1 MSKSRDLAK
10 FTSDGEP
17 LDDGVLEAS
26 DIDLGNVDNVS
37 AADLRDRSTHTGT
50 QAATTVSY
58 DNTASGL
65 VATDVKGAVD
75 ELQGAKVAQT
85 DNTGSAEI
93 PSGTQTQRDASPS
106 AGYFRFNTDTSQF
119 EGYDGTEWGKVG
131 GGGAIDIDYDNSTSG
146 LPANNVQDAIDQI
159 TNPEAFTASFT
170 YDSSTTSPAGTGNV
184 PQSVLD
190 NLYANIKGCT
200 LLDNGSVNYYLN
212 ASDWSLK
219 EGGGSSDLTG
229 TDGQVMVEIPAFYYK
244 VERSGTQTT
253 WFISDTEF
261 TGFSLHP
268 AFIVDGV
275 EVSHRYY
282 SAYDAC
288 VYDDSAS
295 AYISGTNNT
304 DNSGNVDTG
313 ADLLA
318 SVKGIY
324 PMVGLTRNEF
334 RLLAANRGSRWR
346 QVDFPLWCAV
356 GMLYVVEY
364 QTFYNQDELGD
375 GNTNGSYVGS
385 SSNQNDSP
393 HTIAGAGDSWG
404 NGSTDGT
411 QPSAGAKPGTAY
423 MKYRGIE
430 NQFGNC
436 WNWADA
442 INVNVGGTGNVHIAN
457 DNARANYADDT
468 TTDYTL
474 ATSSLT
480 TGSDNIQRFLPV
492 DPYFLAESVGGSSA
506 QYITDR
512 HYGSSS
518 SNRVFRVGGSANLGG
533 DAGVFTATADRD
545 SGGRVRDLG
554 GRLAY

>member
-1 MSKSRDLAK
+1 MTKKITDLTEVTQTEDGDLLLIRDA
-10 FTSDGEP
+10 T
-17 LDDGVLEAS
+17 DGVDKKMQAQNLRAKATTKADVGLADVPDLDTTDAVNKAHDQNTDTALDQGGANEVTAA
-26 DIDLGNVDNVS
+26 DARAHIDSTANPHGVTKSQVGLGDVDNVS

-50 QAATTVSY
+50 QAATTVTY
-58 DNTASGL
+58 DNLSSGL
-65 VATDVKGAVD
+65 SASDVKAALD
-75 ELQGAKVAQT
+75 ELADLSQG
-85 DNTGSAEI
+85 I
-93 PSGTQTQRDASPS
+93 
-106 AGYFRFNTDTSQF
+106 
-119 EGYDGTEWGKVG
+119 
-131 GGGAIDIDYDNSTSG
+131 
-146 LPANNVQDAIDQI
+146 
-159 TNPEAFTASFT
+159 ASFT
-170 YDSSTTSPAGTGNV
+170 YNSNTVSPASESATGGIPAPV
-184 PQSVLD
+184 FE
-190 NLYANIKGCT
+190 NLYSKIKGCT

-212 ASDWSLK
+212 GSDWSLK

-229 TDGQVMVEIPAFYYK
+229 TDGQVMVEIPAFYYR
-244 VERSGTQTT
+244 VTRNGSETT
-253 WFISDTEF
+253 WQISYLPLS
-261 TGFSLHP
+261 GFSLHP

-375 GNTNGSYVGS
+375 GNTNGGYVGS

-436 WNWADA
+436 WNSADA
-442 INVNVGGTGNVHIAN
+442 INVNVSGTGNVHIAN

-518 SNRVFRVGGSANLGG
+518 SNRVFSVGGNADSGG
-533 DAGVFTATADRD
+533 NAGVFTARASVG
-545 SGGRVRDLG
+545 SGFRNRRFG

>member
-1 MSKSRDLAK
+1 MTVKISNLPAATSVGSGDVIPVVQSGTTKKIDLANPI
-10 FTSDGEP
+10 TANLTYS
-17 LDDGVLEAS
+17 
-26 DIDLGNVDNVS
+26 N
-37 AADLRDRSTHTGT
+37 
-50 QAATTVSY
+50 AT
-58 DNTASGL
+58 SGL
-65 VATDVKGAVD
+65 TATNV
-75 ELQGAKVAQT
+75 Q
-85 DNTGSAEI
+85 
-93 PSGTQTQRDASPS
+93 
-106 AGYFRFNTDTSQF
+106 
-119 EGYDGTEWGKVG
+119 
-131 GGGAIDIDYDNSTSG
+131 GAIDELDESIDELSGVTS
-146 LPANNVQDAIDQI
+146 V
-159 TNPEAFTASFT
+159 ASFT
-170 YDSSTTSPAGTGNV
+170 YDSDTTSPAGTGSV
-184 PQSVLD
+184 PQAVLD

-219 EGGGSSDLTG
+219 EGGGASTLTG
-229 TDGQVMVEIPAFYYK
+229 ADGQVMVEIPAFYYR
-244 VERSGTQTT
+244 VTRNGSQTT
-253 WFISDTEF
+253 WQISYLPLS
-261 TGFSLHP
+261 GFSLHP

-282 SAYDAC
+282 GAYDAC
-288 VYDDSAS
+288 VYDGSS
-295 AYISGTNNT
+295 YISGTNLDNATGLVNT
-304 DNSGNVDTG
+304 GTDKLS
-313 ADLLA
+313 

-334 RLLAANRGSRWR
+334 RILAANRGSRWR
-346 QVDFPLWCAV
+346 QLDFPLWCAV

-364 QTFYNQDELGD
+364 QTFYNQDELGA

-385 SSNQNDSP
+385 SSNQSDSP

-468 TTDYTL
+468 TTNYTL

-480 TGSDNIQRFLPV
+480 TGSDNIRRFLPV

-512 HYGSSS
+512 HFGSSS
-518 SNRVFRVGGSANLGG
+518 SNRVFHVGGSASAGG
-533 DAGVFTATADRD
+533 IAGVFAADASLD
-545 SGGRVRDLG
+545 SGARRRSRG

>member
-1 MSKSRDLAK
+1 MQAQNLRAKATTKADVGLADVPDLDTTDAVNKAHDQNTDTALDQGGANEVTAADARAHIDSTANPHGVTKSQV
-10 FTSDGEP
+10 G
-17 LDDGVLEAS
+17 
-26 DIDLGNVDNVS
+26 LGDVDNVS

-50 QAATTVSY
+50 QAATTVTYES
-58 DNTASGL
+58 
-65 VATDVKGAVD
+65 ATVESALD
-75 ELQGAKVAQT
+75 ELTGA
-85 DNTGSAEI
+85 
-93 PSGTQTQRDASPS
+93 
-106 AGYFRFNTDTSQF
+106 TS
-119 EGYDGTEWGKVG
+119 
-131 GGGAIDIDYDNSTSG
+131 I
-146 LPANNVQDAIDQI
+146 
-159 TNPEAFTASFT
+159 ASFT
-170 YDSSTTSPAGTGNV
+170 YDSNTTSPAGTGSV
-184 PQSVLD
+184 PGAVLD
-190 NLYANIKGCT
+190 NLYDNIKGCT

-212 ASDWSLK
+212 GSDWSLK

-229 TDGQVMVEIPAFYYK
+229 TDGQVMVEIPAFYYR
-244 VERSGTQTT
+244 VTRNGSETT
-253 WFISDTEF
+253 WQISYLPLS
-261 TGFSLHP
+261 GFSLHP

-295 AYISGTNNT
+295 AYISGTNNNN
-304 DNSGNVDTG
+304 NSGNVDTG

-346 QVDFPLWCAV
+346 QLDFPLWCAV

-375 GNTNGSYVGS
+375 GNTNGSYAAGS

-411 QPSAGAKPGTAY
+411 QPSAGATPGTAY

-480 TGSDNIQRFLPV
+480 TGSDNIRRFLPV

-518 SNRVFRVGGSANLGG
+518 SNRVIFVGSGANIGG
-533 DAGVFTATADRD
+533 NAGVFAASADFD
-545 SGGRVRDLG
+545 SGKRSRKLG